1 MRFHLPAL
9 NHGVMDPAPALY
21 VVRINAHL
29 GAVVL
34 SAFPVMA
41 PQRPGDSRKKAP
53 YCPNQRSSPSSDP
66 RDDDDRR
73 TCRGKGASPVS
84 EDPGRAGWLPQARS
98 YLHHADPV
106 LARLIDGRP
115 DFDPR
120 AWLAQ
125 LPPMDLTALLFQ
137 VTGQSCLSRPDPQ
150 DPGPHPGP
158 VRRPPPRTRRTAGRR
173 SSQLRAAGP
182 SWRKINTLRDLAGRI
197 ADGRLDQ
204 RAEHPARR

>member
-66 RDDDDRR
+66 NVM
-73 TCRGKGASPVS
+73 TMTGVPAG
-84 EDPGRAGWLPQARS
+84 GRER
-98 YLHHADPV
+98 
-106 LARLIDGRP
+106 
-115 DFDPR
+115 
-120 AWLAQ
+120 
-125 LPPMDLTALLFQ
+125 
-137 VTGQSCLSRPDPQ
+137 
-150 DPGPHPGP
+150 
-158 VRRPPPRTRRTAGRR
+158 VR
-173 SSQLRAAGP
+173 
-182 SWRKINTLRDLAGRI
+182 
-197 ADGRLDQ
+197 
-204 RAEHPARR
+204 